1 MTLFEQKRL
10 AVEKMQAKA
19 LERIADALE
28 RQDARPAA
36 EVSETGQAMTW
47 QAAARVL
54 RDTCM
59 AAEQCGEVCPMF
71 EWCEKALPGDAHAP
85 CKWPVPEE

>member
-10 AVEKMQAKA
+10 AVEKRQAKA

-28 RQDARPAA
+28 KQGEPLMA
-36 EVSETGQAMTW
+36 ELSETGPAMTW

-54 RDTCM
+54 RDTC
-59 AAEQCGEVCPMF
+59 AGAERCDEECPMF

-85 CKWPVPEE
+85 VKWPVPE